1 MAGSPNNPANP
12 ASAIPTYAACP
23 VPTAAIRNT
32 IATGGTAVNVIT
44 GPVSGFYILNP
55 LNAAGQKIPTAE
67 NLYVDLIN
75 TPNSTDAACL
85 GTTIVLQPGQSYV
98 SGGVPAGITV
108 EVNAATTAHFF
119 PCFSW

>member
-1 MAGSPNNPANP
+1 MNSTNTPQNATPS
-12 ASAIPTYAACP
+12 YAACP
-23 VPTAAIRNT
+23 IPTAALANKIT
-32 IATGGTAVNVIT
+32 TGGTAVTVIA
-44 GPVSGFYILNP
+44 GPVAGFYILNP
-55 LNAAGQKIPTAE
+55 LTATGQKIGAAE
-67 NLYVDLIN
+67 NLYVDLIA

-108 EVNAATTAHFF
+108 EANAATSNHFF